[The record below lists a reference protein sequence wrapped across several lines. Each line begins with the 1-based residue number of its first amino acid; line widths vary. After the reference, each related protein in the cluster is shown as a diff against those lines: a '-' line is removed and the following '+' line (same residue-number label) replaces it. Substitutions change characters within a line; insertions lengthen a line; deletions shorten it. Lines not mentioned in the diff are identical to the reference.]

1 MMKQIT
7 KPIAFALMAWSA
19 AFSMPGQAQTTSAEN
34 YPSKPITILVGFP
47 PGGASD
53 VITRLI
59 AGHMQTALGQTVI
72 VKNQPGVNGNI
83 ASEEVARAQPDGYTL
98 LLGSIANAIN
108 ASLLKGIRHDTE
120 KAFIPV
126 AHFMSSPNVLVVNP
140 KVPAKTVQ
148 ELIALAKQKPGSL
161 TYASS
166 GAGSSPHLAAE
177 MLKLR
182 AGIDMPHIP
191 YKGAA
196 PALTDVI
203 GGHVDLGFK
212 TALSAIPSMENGSLR
227 PLAIAADKRLPQM
240 PDVPTMA
247 EAGIPNFEVVSWNGL
262 FAPAGTPDPIV
273 QKLNK
278 TVNDIIQTPEIKSR
292 IELMAGYPGSGSS
305 KAFTTY
311 VHDEIAKWG
320 KVVREGNIQ
329 SD

>member
-1 MMKQIT
+1 
-7 KPIAFALMAWSA
+7 
-19 AFSMPGQAQTTSAEN
+19 
-34 YPSKPITILVGFP
+34 V
-47 PGGASD
+47 
-53 VITRLI
+53 VTRLI
-59 AGHMQTALGQTVI
+59 AGHMQTALGQPVV

-83 ASEEVARAQPDGYTL
+83 ASEEVARAPADGYTL

-120 KAFIPV
+120 KAFVPV
-126 AHFMSSPNVLVVNP
+126 AHFMSSPSVLVVTP
-140 KVPAKTVQ
+140 SIPAKSLQ
-148 ELIALAKQKPGSL
+148 DLIALAQQKPGSL

-182 AGIDMPHIP
+182 AKIDMTHIP

-203 GGHVDLGFK
+203 GGHVDVGFK

-227 PLAIAADKRLPQM
+227 PLAIASDKRLAQI

-247 EAGIPNFEVVSWNGL
+247 EAGMPDFEVVSWNGL
-262 FAPAGTPDPIV
+262 FAPAGTPEYV
-273 QKLNK
+273 VEKLNK
-278 TVNDIIQTPEIKSR
+278 TVNDIIKTPEIRSR
-292 IELMAGYPGSGSS
+292 IEQMAGYPGSGTS
-305 KAFTTY
+305 AEFTAY